1 MHCPPIAHPKLLTLH
16 VPKRFATLLFAFLM
30 SISLSGFLSAAITVI
45 NTGIDAGFVS
55 RWLPAYGLAWSLA
68 FPSVTIIAPR
78 VRRLVD
84 RLTA

>member
-1 MHCPPIAHPKLLTLH
+1 MQSPPIAHPRLPSLH
-16 VPKRFATLLFAFLM
+16 IPKRFASLLFAFLM
-30 SISLSGFLSAAITVI
+30 SISLSGFLSAAITAV
-45 NTGIDAGFVS
+45 NTGIDAGFFS

-68 FPSVTIIAPR
+68 FPSVTIVAPR